1 MNRSHN
7 TNDRAGD
14 NECTTNA
21 TERGLRGGAPR
32 LPRSPDPEGQLVCK
46 PATGGTSQA
55 ADCYAQDGMQA
66 AVTRLVPEPHTGAR
80 EGSGSDKGTGFGA
93 RESGREALPF
103 GSLSWRSQGD
113 HDQDTK
119 AELSHCGRLTDRA

>member
-1 MNRSHN
+1 
-7 TNDRAGD
+7 
-14 NECTTNA
+14 
-21 TERGLRGGAPR
+21 
-32 LPRSPDPEGQLVCK
+32 
-46 PATGGTSQA
+46 
-55 ADCYAQDGMQA
+55 MQA

-119 AELSHCGRLTDRA
+119 AELSHCGRLTDRAQAAGDPPAGARVVDDSPCPVRGTTLRFP